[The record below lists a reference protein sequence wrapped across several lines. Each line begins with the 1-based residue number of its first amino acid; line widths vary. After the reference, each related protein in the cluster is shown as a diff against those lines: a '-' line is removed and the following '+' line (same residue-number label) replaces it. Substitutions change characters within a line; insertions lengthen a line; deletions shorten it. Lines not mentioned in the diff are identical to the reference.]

1 MIIMKTEKELND
13 DILKITM
20 MIQSKFPELSK
31 YVAEFPITIPN
42 EANPEINTKVL
53 KEYYDSLEIMLKD
66 YAVNHSSTTN

>member
-1 MIIMKTEKELND
+1 MKNEDELNA

-20 MIQSKFPELSK
+20 IIQSKFPELSK
-31 YVAEFPITIPN
+31 YIAEIPVTIPN

-66 YAVNHSSTTN
+66 YAVNHSSTTK

>member
-1 MIIMKTEKELND
+1 MKTEVELNA

-31 YVAEFPITIPN
+31 YIAEIPVTIPN
-42 EANPEINTKVL
+42 VANPEINTKIL

-66 YAVNHSSTTN
+66 YAVNHSSSTK